1 MEERLRSH
9 YESLSRAIEFTR
21 TADAKAGP
29 VLLVQI
35 ALAGTMAARFER
47 ILPVLFG
54 PAWDINRAALLL
66 GAILYTAL
74 LIAVVT
80 IAVRVYMPSSPKTG
94 KSLIYFEDVAAL
106 EFEAFRTRS
115 VATAAEDIE
124 AQLLDQIYRVSQ
136 IASDK
141 MRRVRWAV
149 SLSVPSV
156 LLWVILLVLSSIE
169 GG

>member
-21 TADAKAGP
+21 MADAKAGP
-29 VLLVQI
+29 VLLVQV
-35 ALAGTMAARFER
+35 ALAGTMAAR
-47 ILPVLFG
+47 LDLALLVLSG
-54 PAWDINRAALLL
+54 VAWDVNRVVFLCGSILYAALLV
-66 GAILYTAL
+66 
-74 LIAVVT
+74 AVVI

-106 EFEAFRTRS
+106 EFETFRSRS
-115 VATAAEDIE
+115 VATPIE
-124 AQLLDQIYRVSQ
+124 EIERQLLDQIYRVSQ

-149 SLSVPSV
+149 YLSVPSV
-156 LLWVILLVLSSIE
+156 LLWVILLVLSSSE